1 MELLTGNAVS
11 GNVIAMFEAEALEFP
26 FTATMPK
33 REKSRLVK
41 CWELLQ
47 RMKQISATEGDLVP
61 LMMGAKLL
69 GLSRSRVDDLVRDGR
84 LKRYDIDGHV
94 FLTENSI
101 VECAKVERKHGRP
114 FKVPATT
121 SECWKASMEY
131 AREITRRK

>member
-1 MELLTGNAVS
+1 MPM
-11 GNVIAMFEAEALEFP
+11 MFEAEALEFP

-33 REKSRLVK
+33 REKSKLVK

-47 RMKQISATEGDLVP
+47 RMKAISATEGDLVP

-101 VECAKVERKHGRP
+101 VECAKVERRNGRP
-114 FKVPATT
+114 LKTISSN
-121 SECWKASMEY
+121 SEMWKASMEY
-131 AREITRRK
+131 AREVVQKTSK

>member
-1 MELLTGNAVS
+1 
-11 GNVIAMFEAEALEFP
+11 MFEAEALEFP
-26 FTATMPK
+26 FTAAMPK

-41 CWELLQ
+41 VWELLG
-47 RMKQISATEGDLVP
+47 RMKQISETEGDLVP

-84 LKRYDIDGHV
+84 LKRYEIDGHV

-114 FKVPATT
+114 FKIPATN
-121 SECWKASMEY
+121 SELWKASMEY
-131 AREITRRK
+131 ARESLKKEKIIR